1 MVGHFLLILLII
13 GRLLWIFCGHHG
25 APHIFK
31 NLKTNQ
37 RKKLMSV
44 FFCEVL
50 NNPQDEQS
58 NLLLVIKNHCLVMLN
73 KFPYTSGHLLI
84 APKRHIANFNE
95 LTDDE
100 LMDVFQT
107 IRQSINILEKELS
120 PSGFNIG
127 VNIGKVAGAGLPG
140 HIHFHVVPRWAGDK
154 NFMYVTG
161 ETNVISFSNEEVLQK
176 LKPLFN
182 NYK

>member
-1 MVGHFLLILLII
+1 MDFLWSPWRSSYIQK
-13 GRLLWIFCGHHG
+13 
-25 APHIFK
+25 FK
-31 NLKTNQ
+31 DEPKEKINEC
-37 RKKLMSV
+37 

-58 NLLLVIKNHCLVMLN
+58 NLLLVIKNHCIVMLN